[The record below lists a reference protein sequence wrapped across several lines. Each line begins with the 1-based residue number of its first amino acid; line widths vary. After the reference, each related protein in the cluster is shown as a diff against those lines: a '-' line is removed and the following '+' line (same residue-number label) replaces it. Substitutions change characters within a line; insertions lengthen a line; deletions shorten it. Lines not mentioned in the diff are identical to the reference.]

1 MAIHATLHIGGKLF
15 IQNVT
20 ILNRTV
26 ATFTGDARVHMTL
39 VAKEYK
45 VRNAVN
51 ANPFQIPTL
60 AVYLGQLLD
69 GRFFRRNA
77 NVAKH
82 TLADGWQPRPL
93 FFLSMRVTFS
103 AGHAQ

>member
-1 MAIHATLHIGGKLF
+1 MAIHAALHIGGNLL
-15 IQNVT
+15 IQNVA
-20 ILNRTV
+20 ILHRTV
-26 ATFTGDARVHMTL
+26 ATFTGDARVHMTR

-45 VRNAVN
+45 VRNTVN

-69 GRFFRRNA
+69 GRFFRPNA

-82 TLADGWQPRPL
+82 TLADGCNPAR
-93 FFLSMRVTFS
+93 SFS
-103 AGHAQ
+103 